1 MPRPTLLSETTPI
14 KSYDFP
20 SQKINTRRVDSKSEA
35 KSENKSGSMEV
46 PKFIGSTFVHTA
58 NAVVRPVIPKPMEP
72 TLPKAY
78 DIPTVEKFS
87 TSPLLKGRTPSGQ
100 ILGSYS
106 RRYVPAQNVPY
117 MEADNPVGPDNPVKA
132 INDVWSACWDNEAGA
147 VYYYNQSTGE
157 ATWIQPAI

>member
-1 MPRPTLLSETTPI
+1 MFSASIFCLIIGIL
-14 KSYDFP
+14 
-20 SQKINTRRVDSKSEA
+20 
-35 KSENKSGSMEV
+35 EV
-46 PKFIGSTFVHTA
+46 PRFIGSTFVHTA
-58 NAVVRPVIPKPMEP
+58 NAVVRPVIPKPIQP
-72 TLPKAY
+72 TLPKVY

-87 TSPLLKGRTPSGQ
+87 TSPLLKSRTPSGQ

-106 RRYVPAQNVPY
+106 RRNVPTQNVPLL
-117 MEADNPVGPDNPVKA
+117 EADNPVGPDNPVKA